1 MTKKKS
7 KKKISKK
14 QKSMK
19 EGFTQAKEEQEKENP
34 QKYDP
39 AQKTGQDR
47 VSDPVEPEIQRLAA
61 EKQQPL
67 QATSKIRTTVS
78 AARQPLISLWQN

>member
-61 EKQQPL
+61 KNSSHCKLHQRSGLPSPL
-67 QATSKIRTTVS
+67 QGSH
-78 AARQPLISLWQN
+78 

>member
-1 MTKKKS
+1 
-7 KKKISKK
+7 
-14 QKSMK
+14 MK

-61 EKQQPL
+61 EKTAAIASYIKDP
-67 QATSKIRTTVS
+67 TTVS

>member
-34 QKYDP
+34 
-39 AQKTGQDR
+39 
-47 VSDPVEPEIQRLAA
+47 
-61 EKQQPL
+61 
-67 QATSKIRTTVS
+67 
-78 AARQPLISLWQN
+78 

>member
-61 EKQQPL
+61 EKTAAI

>member
-39 AQKTGQDR
+39 AQKTGHHLADSKSSSGANSGDPKKRTGLIAGTCACIQCDR
-47 VSDPVEPEIQRLAA
+47 R
-61 EKQQPL
+61 
-67 QATSKIRTTVS
+67 
-78 AARQPLISLWQN
+78 SLSYVF